1 MLLKLLQKEQFKKQQ
16 NQLDIWL
23 VTKLLIKNSKNQ
35 KIYNKIIQKQL
46 QMTMMKKY
54 LEKERQEIIDELK
67 LNNIIMKYQK
77 IIKVSKNSETNQNY
91 KEIYIYISKRKT
103 NNYW

>member
-77 IIKVSKNSETNQNY
+77 IIKVSKNSGTNQNY

>member
-1 MLLKLLQKEQFKKQQ
+1 
-16 NQLDIWL
+16 
-23 VTKLLIKNSKNQ
+23 
-35 KIYNKIIQKQL
+35 
-46 QMTMMKKY
+46 MMKKY

-103 NNYW
+103 NNY

>member
-46 QMTMMKKY
+46 QMTMMKEY
-54 LEKERQEIIDELK
+54 LEKERQEVIDELK

>member
-1 MLLKLLQKEQFKKQQ
+1 
-16 NQLDIWL
+16 
-23 VTKLLIKNSKNQ
+23 
-35 KIYNKIIQKQL
+35 
-46 QMTMMKKY
+46 MTMMKKY

-103 NNYW
+103 NNY

>member
-54 LEKERQEIIDELK
+54 LEKERQEIIDKLK

>member
-77 IIKVSKNSETNQNY
+77 S
-91 KEIYIYISKRKT
+91 
-103 NNYW
+103 

>member
-35 KIYNKIIQKQL
+35 KVYNKIIQKQL
-46 QMTMMKKY
+46 QMTTMKKY
-54 LEKERQEIIDELK
+54 LEKERQEVIDELK